1 MAKKTTTTLEFKGTF
16 DVSDIIS
23 KVKSLKSTL
32 AQSGAKGEDILNI
45 DNSIKKMEQLQ
56 SKINTLRRGG
66 YSSNTDI
73 ENLANTYR
81 EVYEL
86 ARQANSAMESIR
98 LTKVN
103 SGTDAFKKAL
113 NAANEAVKQLGN
125 SIKNDIAASLSKIKG
140 NKALAQTFIDGA
152 KMGRDYKDV
161 QAEINRE
168 LDRQVQLQKE
178 NVKAAKDLLA
188 TAEKEKADKVA
199 ENLGNA
205 GLTKQN
211 VRRQS
216 FRTLDKKDIN
226 DSTFRDVQQLY
237 TDAIA
242 NNTSKK
248 QALAAFKK
256 SLKEINVEFKNQETI
271 IKAIEK
277 SFNIKSSGVA
287 AIETQIKSLSKSA
300 GTAEANFKTLKSQT
314 DSFKTSMESG
324 GATEAFWQDL
334 IKSLQ
339 DAETAQSKLNA
350 ETLKAALGAEAYKKL
365 EAAIKGEEQA
375 LKAEE
380 KAAKDSLKTHE
391 TVESAFG
398 RLTNAFERYFSA
410 TYIIRSVSRVIRE
423 TFNDIEKLDK
433 AFASI
438 AMVTDKTVADLWG
451 SYGEYQDIA
460 NKLGQSTE
468 SAIKASALYYQQGLD
483 TAEAL
488 KLTEDTMKLATLA
501 GADFETATR
510 QMTAALRGFHM
521 EMSEGAHI
529 TDVYSELAANA
540 AADVNG
546 IAYAMSKAASI
557 ADSAGMSF
565 ENTAAFITNMIE
577 TTQEAPENIGTAN
590 RL

>member
-1 MAKKTTTTLEFKGTF
+1 MAKKSTTTLEFKGTF

-125 SIKNDIAASLSKIKG
+125 SIKNDIVASLGKVKG

-178 NVKAAKDLLA
+178 NVKAAKDLVA
-188 TAEKEKADKVA
+188 AAEKEKTDKLA

-211 VRRQS
+211 IRRQS
-216 FRTLDKKDIN
+216 FRTLDKKDI
-226 DSTFRDVQQLY
+226 DASTFQDVQQLY

-248 QALAAFKK
+248 QALTAFKK
-256 SLKEINVEFKNQETI
+256 SLKEINVEFRNQETI

-277 SFNIKSSGVA
+277 SFNIKDTGIA
-287 AIETQIKSLSKSA
+287 AINSQITSLSKSSGA
-300 GTAEANFKTLKSQT
+300 AEANFKTLKSQV
-314 DSFKTSMESG
+314 DNFKTSMASG
-324 GATEAFWQDL
+324 GDTEKFWQDL
-334 IKSLQ
+334 VKSLQ

-488 KLTEDTMKLATLA
+488 RLTEDTMKLATLA

-565 ENTAAFITNMIE
+565 ENTAAFITNMINVALQLQRSLVMV
-577 TTQEAPENIGTAN
+577 T
-590 RL
+590 LH